1 MLSVQHCLSFHALL
15 WQDRDIKGEQLRKG
29 LEAVKGREKR
39 LIFLPRSWR

>member
-1 MLSVQHCLSFHALL
+1 MPYSGKTEILKVNS
-15 WQDRDIKGEQLRKG
+15 LRKG